1 MDQYQCPVCYEN
13 CCYNP
18 EKKLYYSD
26 VCSHRLCDSCIQLQF
41 ADAPVGVAASAK
53 GSCPVCRRALT
64 RGNYV
69 LTEPEVD
76 LFSVEK
82 EVRKRVNNALN
93 ALRDNFDSTP
103 AYNDYLEDKEETIYE
118 LVYGTDDQLKRRLE
132 NRLRDIEGHGRTQSQ
147 HHQQKQQQQQQ
158 QNSDAR
164 AALRVRK
171 IKEIVKKEGNFYEIV
186 KYKPL
191 GKNLKFNDEPYLHV
205 LERQYSSL
213 FHGDSAGVSHLTA
226 AAGTADCARPID
238 ASIREDQHI
247 PRRRYTSVADFD
259 AAGVAAGYVPELVRG
274 RGRQELC
281 GMLLLSS
288 PINCSARAALGVLCS
303 SFGIFVPLRKH
314 ELEREAD
321 GDSPKVGAATLAYGC
336 LPPAGP

>member
-132 NRLRDIEGHGRTQSQ
+132 NRLRDIEGHGLAVASVDVTYRLYI
-147 HHQQKQQQQQQ
+147 
-158 QNSDAR
+158 R
-164 AALRVRK
+164 AASVHR
-171 IKEIVKKEGNFYEIV
+171 I
-186 KYKPL
+186 
-191 GKNLKFNDEPYLHV
+191 V

-281 GMLLLSS
+281 GMLL
-288 PINCSARAALGVLCS
+288 VLQ
-303 SFGIFVPLRKH
+303 
-314 ELEREAD
+314 
-321 GDSPKVGAATLAYGC
+321 
-336 LPPAGP
+336 